1 MPDTAKLSAALAEI
15 GARFGA
21 RPGDVERLLAAVDA
35 VLELAGEWKAK
46 SAELWEQVSIQDCDG
61 ASAGF
66 KGIGATMNSDHSDAL
81 AEAISRA
88 LLGKESPD
96 A

>member
-15 GARFGA
+15 GARFGS

-35 VLELAGEWKAK
+35 VLELHQMEPGMFPPQCTVCVNGDNDFGDLM
-46 SAELWEQVSIQDCDG
+46 AEIWPCPTVR
-61 ASAGF
+61 
-66 KGIGATMNSDHSDAL
+66 
-81 AEAISRA
+81 AISRA
-88 LLGKESPD
+88 LLGEESPD